1 MRCAPRTLQF
11 GVDMHSLPS
20 SFTSFDPMPKNPM
33 AQGLVKPG
41 ELTLRETQRAPV
53 FRPPDVGTVA
63 AVWTRGFSASAAVE
77 RCLELFGWSENARGL
92 DCCGG
97 STK

>member
-1 MRCAPRTLQF
+1 
-11 GVDMHSLPS
+11 
-20 SFTSFDPMPKNPM
+20 M